1 MQGMPTRSAP
11 ATPDWPPA
19 TSTQF
24 ETGTSTY
31 SAAARR
37 AVTIFCVLHD
47 LIIRYYRLTASTL
60 TKIEDI
66 MCSI

>member
-1 MQGMPTRSAP
+1 MQGMPIRSAP
-11 ATPDWPPA
+11 ATPDWLPA

-37 AVTIFCVLHD
+37 AVTIFCKLHD
-47 LIIRYYRLTASTL
+47 STL
-60 TKIEDI
+60 
-66 MCSI
+66 